1 MICLQKSKERL
12 GSPYLIR
19 PPSSIVLQNEKID
32 LLIFFRLFLEALE
45 TVASERSN
53 SFDFSKSN
61 TYFVPTDEAF
71 RRIGETRLK
80 RMMSDTVY
88 LNKVSLKCN

>member
-1 MICLQKSKERL
+1 MTSLKF
-12 GSPYLIR
+12 
-19 PPSSIVLQNEKID
+19 LQNEKFESY
-32 LLIFFRLFLEALE
+32 IFFRLFLKALE
-45 TVASERSN
+45 TAASERSK

-80 RMMSDTVY
+80 SMMSDTVY